1 MVFQKNYKLLFSI
14 DPCLD
19 LMNDVSHLPWI
30 YSAEALVNIMR
41 KMLAYTGNKCFKAC
55 QMDDK
60 GLITP
65 PVRTQRSVKLALW
78 IILICLFYL
87 WHSMIL
93 LNLSSKQADIKTL
106 LRIWR
111 FLNELIHRHICI
123 DITLI
128 IFNIMLIFIKV
139 SSIHFTLLHCIQASR
154 KV

>member
-19 LMNDVSHLPWI
+19 LMNDVSHLAWI
-30 YSAEALVNIMR
+30 YSVEALVNIMH
-41 KMLAYTGNKCFKAC
+41 KMLAYTDNKCFKAC

-65 PVRTQRSVKLALW
+65 PVRTQRSEKLVLW